1 MFERSYLQELKRRMC
16 EPRGFIQVV
25 TGPRQVGKTTLIG
38 QLINQLPFGSMFV
51 SADDVPAAD
60 RSWIRNS
67 WSEARLKLAASGG
80 NEFLLVIDEIHK
92 IDNWS
97 ETVKKEWDADS
108 FEGRALKVIILGSSR
123 LLIQEGLTESLAGR
137 FEILYL
143 PHWTFSEMK
152 EAFGMTVDQY
162 IWYGGYPGSVRLMDD
177 EQRWKAYIKDSLIET
192 TLSRDILMLKRVD
205 KPALLKRVFEIGC
218 FYSSRIVSLN
228 KIQGELQERGNL
240 TTLANYLVL
249 LEGAGL
255 LTGLEKY
262 SGNIIRKRSSK
273 PKFQVFNNALISAQ
287 SNLHFPGIMADHK
300 AWGHMVESAVG
311 AHLLNASFEK
321 RFHLYYWNDSYNE
334 LDYVIELN
342 GKLTG
347 IEVKSGKDS
356 QNKGMVLFDETY
368 HPDQL
373 FTVGTHGIPVEEFLS
388 TDPLKLF
395 L

>member
-1 MFERSYLQELKRRMC
+1 
-16 EPRGFIQVV
+16 
-25 TGPRQVGKTTLIG
+25 
-38 QLINQLPFGSMFV
+38 MFV

-334 LDYVIELN
+334 LDYVMELN

>member
-228 KIQGELQERGNL
+228 KIQGELQE
-240 TTLANYLVL
+240 
-249 LEGAGL
+249 
-255 LTGLEKY
+255 
-262 SGNIIRKRSSK
+262 SK
-273 PKFQVFNNALISAQ
+273 
-287 SNLHFPGIMADHK
+287 
-300 AWGHMVESAVG
+300 
-311 AHLLNASFEK
+311 
-321 RFHLYYWNDSYNE
+321 
-334 LDYVIELN
+334 
-342 GKLTG
+342 
-347 IEVKSGKDS
+347 
-356 QNKGMVLFDETY
+356 
-368 HPDQL
+368 
-373 FTVGTHGIPVEEFLS
+373 
-388 TDPLKLF
+388 
-395 L
+395 